1 MRLKLNGEKKAVK
14 KKQPNMWRLNNV
26 LLNNQWII
34 EKNKEEI
41 KYLETN
47 ENRSTMIQ
55 NLWDAA
61 GAVLTGSFIVI
72 V

>member
-1 MRLKLNGEKKAVK
+1 
-14 KKQPNMWRLNNV
+14 MWRLNNV
-26 LLNNQWII
+26 LLNNQWIT

-41 KYLETN
+41 KSLQTN

-61 GAVLTGSFIVI
+61 DAVLTESFIVI
-72 V
+72 VLPQEKEKSQTTQTYT